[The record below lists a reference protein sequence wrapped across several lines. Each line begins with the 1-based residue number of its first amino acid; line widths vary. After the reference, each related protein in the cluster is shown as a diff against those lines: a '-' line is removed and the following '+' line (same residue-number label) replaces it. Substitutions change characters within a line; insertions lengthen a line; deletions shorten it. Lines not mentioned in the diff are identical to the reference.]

1 MPLNFITYISISKGF
16 TSGQI
21 YPFPHDNF
29 WLSHCVIELDSLSKK
44 NNPHARLIWG
54 GITFQ
59 VSICHIFPLKLDCAK
74 FTPTPHL
81 ANVLKS

>member
-29 WLSHCVIELDSLSKK
+29 WLPHCVFQLDRLSKK
-44 NNPHARLIWG
+44 NNPHAILILG
-54 GITFQ
+54 GIAFQ
-59 VSICHIFPLKLDCAK
+59 VFICHVFPLKLDCAK

-81 ANVLKS
+81 ANVLKI